1 MGEKGDTFH
10 HSWAEK
16 TNEDDVSSIRS
27 APPAHRRVQS
37 LYPTTPI
44 SKHYALNNQILA
56 AFDSLYSQKSYKVA
70 YAIGMQFVE
79 MALIEIPKHGYFYS
93 RRHDAERIQ
102 NAEDAVRVTRLL
114 ESLLQEEELAVE
126 ATTEVEAKKVH
137 KLVKLANAQV
147 YDKANFEMDRALLEQ
162 EFKKQGGLFES
173 SFCGLFHDYAEL
185 VAAAVCP
192 VKLPLTPTKDEEQD
206 IGPSKRPSTV
216 EDEFRPAQ
224 QKSEKKPTSKKE
236 SSYRLPTQDEDR
248 SMHYKLREAE
258 PLQAA
263 HTMPA
268 QLHDLNRSLDISR
281 LHPPGRHQAE
291 EEKGWSSLDLER
303 EKDLLVDDDDDDDDE
318 TWRMAPE
325 LKRESNM
332 CAVL

>member
-1 MGEKGDTFH
+1 
-10 HSWAEK
+10 
-16 TNEDDVSSIRS
+16 
-27 APPAHRRVQS
+27 
-37 LYPTTPI
+37 
-44 SKHYALNNQILA
+44 
-56 AFDSLYSQKSYKVA
+56 
-70 YAIGMQFVE
+70 
-79 MALIEIPKHGYFYS
+79 
-93 RRHDAERIQ
+93 
-102 NAEDAVRVTRLL
+102 
-114 ESLLQEEELAVE
+114 
-126 ATTEVEAKKVH
+126 
-137 KLVKLANAQV
+137 
-147 YDKANFEMDRALLEQ
+147 
-162 EFKKQGGLFES
+162 
-173 SFCGLFHDYAEL
+173 
-185 VAAAVCP
+185 
-192 VKLPLTPTKDEEQD
+192 LTPTKDEEQD
-206 IGPSKRPSTV
+206 IGPGKRPSTV

-303 EKDLLVDDDDDDDDE
+303 EKDLLVDDDDDDDE